1 MAKLWLISKKSAC
14 PIEDR
19 KSQNRPDGDALRDV
33 ELNATVSMII
43 TSLIAK
49 SRSILAA
56 NDWLGCKEAA
66 IEMFSAI
73 RLFDFFI
80 QTPDS

>member
-1 MAKLWLISKKSAC
+1 M
-14 PIEDR
+14 
-19 KSQNRPDGDALRDV
+19 